1 MWIFIVRSI
10 PTIGGRILIAAV
22 FVAEGC
28 ARALKRETD
37 LGAGRAEI
45 LALEE
50 QWATAI
56 ERQDAAAF
64 DRLAAEPFRFI
75 DDVLRSIAFG
85 SRRLDSR

>member
-1 MWIFIVRSI
+1 V
-10 PTIGGRILIAAV
+10 
-22 FVAEGC
+22 
-28 ARALKRETD
+28 
-37 LGAGRAEI
+37 RAEI

-56 ERQDAAAF
+56 EQQDAAAF

>member
-1 MWIFIVRSI
+1 MRSI
-10 PTIGGRILIAAV
+10 PTIAGRILMAAV
-22 FVAEGC
+22 FVTEGC

-50 QWATAI
+50 QWATTI
-56 ERQDAAAF
+56 ERREAAAF
-64 DRLAAEPFRFI
+64 DRLAAEAFRFI

-85 SRRLDSR
+85 SRRRDSR

>member
-1 MWIFIVRSI
+1 LEEGYSSRLSLLLRDALARRS
-10 PTIGGRILIAAV
+10 V
-22 FVAEGC
+22 
-28 ARALKRETD
+28 
-37 LGAGRAEI
+37 RAEI
-45 LALEE
+45 LALEDH
-50 QWATAI
+50 WATAI